1 MSTPRPA
8 ATLLAL
14 MIATL
19 PRPALWNPSS
29 DTPHDHAALTRGV
42 IATPDRAAHSVLAF
56 SLLHTAASL
65 PYQHLH
71 TPQTP
76 RTRSGASRAADPSP
90 RLRGLRAGEPTLMM
104 WISLPKTNL
113 PAIIDGSTHTPPRE
127 GKADEGESRQAAHT
141 LAANYTL
148 ARARTVDR
156 AQLQAEQD
164 NKTNN
169 NTYHLPT
176 PGRTTSMQH
185 SGGRGGGQHTAPHE
199 GEEQIDVRKRPA
211 ARTPEGG
218 HLQHKVPHTKIQN
231 QIFTTTLTHPYTAAS
246 THHHEER
253 LSKTHISK
261 YSAKQETYNTRER
274 GEETWPIIQKF
285 TQITNITQVTSLN
298 EVPQMPRKLS
308 RNLSSKFKETQ
319 IQRGQ
324 ETRGEPEPPAPQ
336 ATQYNP
342 QAHQGYNTYQPQQYQ
357 QQQYQPQQQQ
367 GNQTHPPEQHN
378 QQQGRAGQQ
387 QGPRIGYQQAPQ
399 PEFRS
404 STIATVRDEDDLEQ
418 TFIKIMPDPTSE
430 TNPDPESMIQ
440 ISPTTVSYTHLTL
453 PTTPYV

>member
-19 PRPALWNPSS
+19 PRLALWNPSP
-29 DTPHDHAALTRGV
+29 DTMHDHAARTRGA
-42 IATPDRAAHSVLAF
+42 IATPDHSAHSVLAF

-90 RLRGLRAGEPTLMM
+90 RLRGLRVGEPTLMM

-169 NTYHLPT
+169 NTYNLPT
-176 PGRTTSMQH
+176 TGRTSDMQRNEGH
-185 SGGRGGGQHTAPHE
+185 GGGQQTAPRE
-199 GEEQIDVRKRPA
+199 VEEHNDVRKRPA

-218 HLQHKVPHTKIQN
+218 LLPKVPHTKTQN
-231 QIFTTTLTHPYTAAS
+231 YILTTTLTHLHTATS
-246 THHHEER
+246 TRQQEER
-253 LSKTHISK
+253 PSETHVSEHN
-261 YSAKQETYNTRER
+261 AKRKRHNTRER
-274 GEETWPIIQKF
+274 RKETWLIIQKF
-285 TQITNITQVTSLN
+285 TQITNILQVTSLSD
-298 EVPQMPRKLS
+298 VPQMPRKLS

-342 QAHQGYNTYQPQQYQ
+342 QAHQGLSLI
-357 QQQYQPQQQQ
+357 
-367 GNQTHPPEQHN
+367 H
-378 QQQGRAGQQ
+378 
-387 QGPRIGYQQAPQ
+387 I
-399 PEFRS
+399 
-404 STIATVRDEDDLEQ
+404 
-418 TFIKIMPDPTSE
+418 
-430 TNPDPESMIQ
+430 
-440 ISPTTVSYTHLTL
+440 
-453 PTTPYV
+453 